1 MSLPQISGYQLK
13 SRLGQGAFGT
23 VYQALWNG
31 DFICAVKV
39 LEEGAL
45 HRDYLTRVL
54 EQLQELPPHAGLLPV
69 YAFDLEDEVPHI
81 SMALLPDGAV
91 TFDDLAGQL
100 TQEEAWTLLRQ
111 LAEALAWL
119 HEHGLVHAGL
129 TGGNVLVVAEEDGTP
144 RALLTDVGQA
154 WLGNGTMERL
164 HDQAP
169 YVPPE
174 RWLEPGRVLQDG
186 HAETWD
192 VYAFGVL
199 AWRLL
204 NGRWPRANKL
214 FDRVLASKGEILTVD
229 PPAFAE
235 WLIEEPAPAWLGIPK
250 ESAGKQARA
259 MVLRCLAI
267 DPAERP
273 ASMME
278 VARVLRE
285 CFEAAPDKLPAM
297 ETAPAPVTMPVPLA
311 SEAWFTT
318 VPLAQVSRPV
328 RPEESSQPV
337 ALKLEGLWDTPE
349 DKTPSGATAATALAD
364 GGGVFAERDTEVWTI
379 PRGKTGP
386 VAPEEDGT
394 VSEPVAAAAVT
405 APVLAERKTKTPE
418 ISGAGRRLALAAS
431 WALALG
437 GGAAAFHHY
446 QEGQRTAGELE
457 QVKQEAGQVRGEA
470 ALAEEKIRKL
480 EAERTSAKLAGLSAA
495 RDEWSGLVSA
505 MLAARPVEP
514 VALEAWKPAA
524 TPVAER
530 LKAALAAA
538 DSEPS
543 LAAGVLE
550 PGWQLAE
557 LFSVLGRKDEAL
569 PLLEKLARDLEVG
582 GAGGGTPDGAR
593 QLLAARIGSRR
604 GAILL
609 EDLKS
614 MEAALLL
621 TEASQAYEGWL
632 MTNPD
637 RHEVERELAVTSLL
651 EGRALIERQQLDAA
665 RTALS
670 RVAGLLGQPEE
681 PGFLPQDHFTLTD
694 TLFAL
699 AGVDSVGG
707 KLEQAIEQHMTAVR
721 LLVAYDQANRMSV
734 PCRRRLADGYFG
746 LGKLLTKNGTPRD
759 ASVAF
764 SEAVKLLSELSNET
778 PAESFYRLQ
787 LALTYNEVAQ
797 LIRTSR
803 PNAAGAKEALEYQ
816 DFSVTILR
824 NLNEANTLDNQFRQN
839 LAASLVL
846 NGELH
851 ELAGEPKTGL
861 TRHTE
866 ALTLLEELLAEPTV
880 AENDRR
886 DCRRLSARAWT
897 ATGGIQEK
905 AGRKDEAIASLSKA
919 LEAWSGFAGDDPA
932 ADQNVASTRERLR
945 KLKPES

>member
-100 TQEEAWTLLRQ
+100 TQDEAWTLLRQ

-154 WLGNGTMERL
+154 WLGDGTMERL

-174 RWLEPGRVLQDG
+174 RWREPGRVLQDG

-214 FDRVLASKGEILTVD
+214 FDRVLASKGETLTVD

-235 WLIEEPAPAWLGIPK
+235 WLIEEPAPAWLGIPQ

-259 MVLRCLAI
+259 VVLRCLAI

-278 VARVLRE
+278 VAKVLRE
-285 CFEAAPDKLPAM
+285 CFEAIPDELPGPVAV
-297 ETAPAPVTMPVPLA
+297 AAPVV
-311 SEAWFTT
+311 SETWFTA
-318 VPLAQVSRPV
+318 VPLAQVSRHV

-337 ALKLEGLWDTPE
+337 ALKLEGLWDTSE
-349 DKTPSGATAATALAD
+349 QKAPSGDTSATALTDVA
-364 GGGVFAERDTEVWTI
+364 GIFAERDTEVWTL
-379 PRGKTGP
+379 PREKTGP
-386 VAPEEDGT
+386 VAPAGAGLDD
-394 VSEPVAAAAVT
+394 EPGDEATRT
-405 APVLAERKTKTPE
+405 APVPAVRKTKAPE
-418 ISGAGRRLALAAS
+418 TSGAGRRLAMAAS

-437 GGAAAFHHY
+437 GGAAAFHQY
-446 QEGQRTAGELE
+446 QEGQRTRGELE

-470 ALAEEKIRKL
+470 AQAEEIIRKL
-480 EAERTSAKLAGLSAA
+480 EEERTSAKLAGLSAA
-495 RDEWSGLVSA
+495 REEWSGLVSTL
-505 MLAARPVEP
+505 LAARPVEP

-524 TPVAER
+524 TPMADR
-530 LKAALAAA
+530 LNAALAAA

-543 LAAGVLE
+543 LTAGGLE

-569 PLLEKLARDLEVG
+569 PLLEKLARDLEMG
-582 GAGGGTPDGAR
+582 GAGKGAPDGAR
-593 QLLAARIGSRR
+593 QLLAARIASRR

-609 EDLKS
+609 EELKS

-637 RHEVERELAVTSLL
+637 RHEVEREFAVNSLL

-721 LLVAYDQANRMSV
+721 LLVAYDQANRLSV

-778 PAESFYRLQ
+778 PAESLYRLQ

-824 NLNEANTLDNQFRQN
+824 NLNEANTLDNQFRQH
-839 LAASLVL
+839 LASSLVL

-861 TRHTE
+861 ARHTE

-919 LEAWSGFAGDDPA
+919 LEAWTGFAGDDPA

>member
-23 VYQALWNG
+23 VYQGLWNG
-31 DFICAVKV
+31 DFMCAVKV

-91 TFDDLAGQL
+91 TFDDLAGRL
-100 TQEEAWTLLRQ
+100 TPEEAWTLLRQ
-111 LAEALAWL
+111 LAEVLAWL
-119 HEHGLVHAGL
+119 HENGLVHAGL
-129 TGGNVLVVAEEDGTP
+129 TGGNVMVVAEEDGTP

-154 WLGNGTMERL
+154 WLGDGTMEWL

-174 RWLEPGRVLQDG
+174 RWLEPDRVLQDG

-204 NGRWPRANKL
+204 DGRWPRANNI

-229 PPAFAE
+229 PPAFAQ
-235 WLIEEPAPAWLGIPK
+235 WLIEEPAPAGLGISL
-250 ESAGKQARA
+250 ESAGEEPRA

-278 VARVLRE
+278 VAMVLRE
-285 CFEAAPDKLPAM
+285 CFEAAPDELSAL
-297 ETAPAPVTMPVPLA
+297 ETGPDTVTMPVPLA
-311 SEAWFTT
+311 SDAWSTT
-318 VPLAQVSRPV
+318 VPQAQSSWVAW
-328 RPEESSQPV
+328 PEETAQPV

-349 DKTPSGATAATALAD
+349 DKTPSGANVPTALTD
-364 GGGVFAERDTEVWTI
+364 GRGVFAERDTEVWII
-379 PRGKTGP
+379 PREK
-386 VAPEEDGT
+386 DGT
-394 VSEPVAAAAVT
+394 VSEPVAAAALT
-405 APVLAERKTKTPE
+405 APVLAERKIKTPGT
-418 ISGAGRRLALAAS
+418 SGAGRRLALAAS
-431 WALALG
+431 WALVLG
-437 GGAAAFHHY
+437 GGAAAFHY
-446 QEGQRTAGELE
+446 YEDGQRTAGEME
-457 QVKQEAGQVRGEA
+457 QVKQEASQVRGEA

-480 EAERTSAKLAGLSAA
+480 EAERTSAKLAGWSAA
-495 RDEWSGLVSA
+495 RDEWSRLVSTL
-505 MLAARPVEP
+505 LAARPVEP
-514 VALEAWKPAA
+514 LALEAWKPVA

-543 LAAGVLE
+543 LAAGGLE

-569 PLLEKLARDLEVG
+569 PLLEKLARDLAGG

-621 TEASQAYEGWL
+621 TEASLAYEGWL

-637 RHEVERELAVTSLL
+637 RHEVEREFAVTSLL

-721 LLVAYDQANRMSV
+721 LLVAYDQANRMSI
-734 PCRRRLADGYFG
+734 PCRRRLAAGYFG
-746 LGKLLTKNGTPRD
+746 LGKLLTKNGAPQD

-764 SEAVKLLSELSNET
+764 IEAVKLLSELSNET
-778 PAESFYRLQ
+778 PEESFYRLQ

-803 PNAAGAKEALEYQ
+803 PNATGVKEALEYQ

-824 NLNEANTLDNQFRQN
+824 NLNEANTLDNQLRQHF
-839 LAASLVL
+839 AASLVL
-846 NGELH
+846 NGELY

-861 TRHTE
+861 TRHRE

-886 DCRRLSARAWT
+886 ECRRLSARAWT

-919 LEAWSGFAGDDPA
+919 LLAWSGFAVDDPA
-932 ADQNVASTRERLR
+932 AHQNVASTRERLR

>member
-23 VYQALWNG
+23 VYQGLWNG
-31 DFICAVKV
+31 DFMCAVKV

-91 TFDDLAGQL
+91 TFDDLAGRL
-100 TQEEAWTLLRQ
+100 TPEEAWTLLRQ
-111 LAEALAWL
+111 LAEVLAWL
-119 HEHGLVHAGL
+119 HENGLVHAGL
-129 TGGNVLVVAEEDGTP
+129 TGGNVMVVAEEDGTP

-154 WLGNGTMERL
+154 WLGDGTMEWL

-174 RWLEPGRVLQDG
+174 RWLEPDRVLQDG

-204 NGRWPRANKL
+204 DGRWPRANNI

-229 PPAFAE
+229 PPAFAQ
-235 WLIEEPAPAWLGIPK
+235 WLIEEPAPAGLGISL
-250 ESAGKQARA
+250 ESAGEESRA

-278 VARVLRE
+278 VAMVLRE
-285 CFEAAPDKLPAM
+285 CFEAAPDELSAL
-297 ETAPAPVTMPVPLA
+297 ETGPDTVTMPVPLA
-311 SEAWFTT
+311 SDAWSTT
-318 VPLAQVSRPV
+318 VPQAQSSWVAW
-328 RPEESSQPV
+328 PEETAQPV

-349 DKTPSGATAATALAD
+349 DKTPSGANVPTALTD
-364 GGGVFAERDTEVWTI
+364 GRGVFAERDTEVWII
-379 PRGKTGP
+379 PREK
-386 VAPEEDGT
+386 DGT
-394 VSEPVAAAAVT
+394 VSEPVAAAALT
-405 APVLAERKTKTPE
+405 APVLAERKIKTPGT
-418 ISGAGRRLALAAS
+418 SGAGRRLALAAS
-431 WALALG
+431 WALVLG
-437 GGAAAFHHY
+437 GGAAAFHY
-446 QEGQRTAGELE
+446 YEDGQRTAGEME
-457 QVKQEAGQVRGEA
+457 QVKQEASQVRGEA

-480 EAERTSAKLAGLSAA
+480 EAERTSAKLAGWSAA
-495 RDEWSGLVSA
+495 RDEWSRLVSTL
-505 MLAARPVEP
+505 LAARPVEP
-514 VALEAWKPAA
+514 LALEAWKPVA

-543 LAAGVLE
+543 LAAGGLE

-569 PLLEKLARDLEVG
+569 PLLEKLARDLAGG

-621 TEASQAYEGWL
+621 TEASLAYEGWL

-637 RHEVERELAVTSLL
+637 RHEVEREFAVTSLL

-721 LLVAYDQANRMSV
+721 LLVAYDQANRMSI
-734 PCRRRLADGYFG
+734 PCRRRLAAGYFG
-746 LGKLLTKNGTPRD
+746 LGKLLTKNGAPQD

-764 SEAVKLLSELSNET
+764 IEAVKLLSELSNET
-778 PAESFYRLQ
+778 PEESFYRLQ

-803 PNAAGAKEALEYQ
+803 PNATGVKEALEYQ

-824 NLNEANTLDNQFRQN
+824 NLNEANTLDNQLRQHF
-839 LAASLVL
+839 AASLVL
-846 NGELH
+846 NGELY

-861 TRHTE
+861 TRHRE

-886 DCRRLSARAWT
+886 ECRRLSARAWT

-919 LEAWSGFAGDDPA
+919 LLAWSGFAVDDPA
-932 ADQNVASTRERLR
+932 AHQNVASTRERLR

>member
-1 MSLPQISGYQLK
+1 
-13 SRLGQGAFGT
+13 
-23 VYQALWNG
+23 
-31 DFICAVKV
+31 
-39 LEEGAL
+39 
-45 HRDYLTRVL
+45 
-54 EQLQELPPHAGLLPV
+54 V

-91 TFDDLAGQL
+91 TFDDLAGRL
-100 TQEEAWTLLRQ
+100 TPEEAWTLLRQ
-111 LAEALAWL
+111 LAEVLAWL
-119 HEHGLVHAGL
+119 HENGLVHAGL
-129 TGGNVLVVAEEDGTP
+129 TGGNVMVVAEEDGTP

-154 WLGNGTMERL
+154 WLGDGTMEWL

-174 RWLEPGRVLQDG
+174 RWLEPDRVLQDG

-204 NGRWPRANKL
+204 DGRWPRANNI

-229 PPAFAE
+229 PPAFAQ
-235 WLIEEPAPAWLGIPK
+235 WLIEEPAPAGLGISL
-250 ESAGKQARA
+250 ESAGEESRA

-278 VARVLRE
+278 VAMVLRE
-285 CFEAAPDKLPAM
+285 CFEAAPDELSAL
-297 ETAPAPVTMPVPLA
+297 ETGPDTVTMPVPLA
-311 SEAWFTT
+311 SDAWSTT
-318 VPLAQVSRPV
+318 VPQAQSSWVAW
-328 RPEESSQPV
+328 PEETAQPV

-349 DKTPSGATAATALAD
+349 DKTPSGANVPTALTD
-364 GGGVFAERDTEVWTI
+364 GRGVFAERDTEVWII
-379 PRGKTGP
+379 PREK
-386 VAPEEDGT
+386 DGT
-394 VSEPVAAAAVT
+394 VSEPVAAAALT
-405 APVLAERKTKTPE
+405 APVLAERKIKTPGT
-418 ISGAGRRLALAAS
+418 SGAGRRLALAAS
-431 WALALG
+431 WALVLG
-437 GGAAAFHHY
+437 GGAAAFHY
-446 QEGQRTAGELE
+446 YEDGQRTAGEME
-457 QVKQEAGQVRGEA
+457 QVKQEASQVRGEA

-480 EAERTSAKLAGLSAA
+480 EAERTSAKLAGWSAA
-495 RDEWSGLVSA
+495 RDEWSRLVSTL
-505 MLAARPVEP
+505 LAARPVEP
-514 VALEAWKPAA
+514 LALEAWKPVA

-543 LAAGVLE
+543 LAAGGLE

-569 PLLEKLARDLEVG
+569 PLLEKLARDLAGG

-621 TEASQAYEGWL
+621 TEASLAYEGWL

-637 RHEVERELAVTSLL
+637 RHEVEREFAVTSLL

-721 LLVAYDQANRMSV
+721 LLVAYDQANRMSI
-734 PCRRRLADGYFG
+734 PCRRRLAAGYFG
-746 LGKLLTKNGTPRD
+746 LGKLLTKNGAPQD

-764 SEAVKLLSELSNET
+764 IEAVKLLSELSNET
-778 PAESFYRLQ
+778 PEESFYRLQ

-803 PNAAGAKEALEYQ
+803 PNATGVKEALEYQ

-824 NLNEANTLDNQFRQN
+824 NLNEANTLDNQLRQHF
-839 LAASLVL
+839 AASLVL
-846 NGELH
+846 NGELY

-861 TRHTE
+861 TRHRE

-886 DCRRLSARAWT
+886 ECRRLSARAWT

-919 LEAWSGFAGDDPA
+919 LLAWSGFAVDDPA
-932 ADQNVASTRERLR
+932 AHQNVASTRERLR

>member
-23 VYQALWNG
+23 VYQGLWNG
-31 DFICAVKV
+31 DFMCAVKV

-54 EQLQELPPHAGLLPV
+54 EQLQDLPPHAGLLPV

-91 TFDDLAGQL
+91 TFDDLAGRL
-100 TQEEAWTLLRQ
+100 TPEEAWTLLRQ
-111 LAEALAWL
+111 LAEVLAWL
-119 HEHGLVHAGL
+119 HENGLVHAGL
-129 TGGNVLVVAEEDGTP
+129 TGGNVMVVAEEDGTP

-154 WLGNGTMERL
+154 WLGDGTMEWL

-174 RWLEPGRVLQDG
+174 RWLEPDRVLQDG

-204 NGRWPRANKL
+204 DGRWPRANNI

-229 PPAFAE
+229 PPAFAQ
-235 WLIEEPAPAWLGIPK
+235 WLIEEPAPAGLGISL
-250 ESAGKQARA
+250 ESAGEEPRA

-278 VARVLRE
+278 VAMVLRE
-285 CFEAAPDKLPAM
+285 CFEAAPDELSAL
-297 ETAPAPVTMPVPLA
+297 ETGPDTVTMPVPLA
-311 SEAWFTT
+311 SDAWSTT
-318 VPLAQVSRPV
+318 VPQAQSSWVAW
-328 RPEESSQPV
+328 PEETAQPV

-349 DKTPSGATAATALAD
+349 DKTPSGANVPTALTD
-364 GGGVFAERDTEVWTI
+364 GRGVFAERDTEVWII
-379 PRGKTGP
+379 PREK
-386 VAPEEDGT
+386 DGT
-394 VSEPVAAAAVT
+394 VSEPVAAAALT
-405 APVLAERKTKTPE
+405 APVLAERKIKTPGT
-418 ISGAGRRLALAAS
+418 SGAGRRLALAAS
-431 WALALG
+431 WALVLG
-437 GGAAAFHHY
+437 GGAAAFHY
-446 QEGQRTAGELE
+446 YEDGQRTAGEME
-457 QVKQEAGQVRGEA
+457 QVKQEASQVRGEA

-480 EAERTSAKLAGLSAA
+480 EAERTSAKLAGWSAA
-495 RDEWSGLVSA
+495 RDEWSRLVSTL
-505 MLAARPVEP
+505 LAARPVEP
-514 VALEAWKPAA
+514 LALEAWKPVA

-543 LAAGVLE
+543 LAAGGLE

-569 PLLEKLARDLEVG
+569 PLLEKLARDLAGG

-621 TEASQAYEGWL
+621 TEASLAYEGWL

-637 RHEVERELAVTSLL
+637 RHEVEREFAVTSLL

-721 LLVAYDQANRMSV
+721 LLVAYDQANRMSI
-734 PCRRRLADGYFG
+734 PCRRRLAAGYFG
-746 LGKLLTKNGTPRD
+746 LGKLLTKNGAPQD

-764 SEAVKLLSELSNET
+764 IEAVKLLSELSNET
-778 PAESFYRLQ
+778 PEESFYRLQ

-803 PNAAGAKEALEYQ
+803 PNATGVKEALEYQ

-824 NLNEANTLDNQFRQN
+824 NLNEANTLDNQLRQHF
-839 LAASLVL
+839 AASLVL
-846 NGELH
+846 NGELY

-861 TRHTE
+861 TRHRE

-886 DCRRLSARAWT
+886 ECRRLSARAWT

-919 LEAWSGFAGDDPA
+919 LLAWSGFAVDDPA
-932 ADQNVASTRERLR
+932 AHQNVASTRERLR

>member
-1 MSLPQISGYQLK
+1 
-13 SRLGQGAFGT
+13 
-23 VYQALWNG
+23 LWNG

-54 EQLQELPPHAGLLPV
+54 EQLQDLPPHAGLLPV

-91 TFDDLAGQL
+91 TFDDLAGRL
-100 TQEEAWTLLRQ
+100 TPEEAWTLLRQ
-111 LAEALAWL
+111 LAEVLAWL
-119 HEHGLVHAGL
+119 HENGLVHAGL
-129 TGGNVLVVAEEDGTP
+129 TGGNVMVVAEEDGTP

-154 WLGNGTMERL
+154 WLGDGTMEWL

-174 RWLEPGRVLQDG
+174 RWLEPDRVLQDG

-204 NGRWPRANKL
+204 DGRWPRANNI

-229 PPAFAE
+229 PPAFAQ
-235 WLIEEPAPAWLGIPK
+235 WLIEEPAPAGLGISL
-250 ESAGKQARA
+250 ESAGEESRA

-278 VARVLRE
+278 VAMVLRE
-285 CFEAAPDKLPAM
+285 CFEAAPDELSAL
-297 ETAPAPVTMPVPLA
+297 ETGPDTVTMPVPLA
-311 SEAWFTT
+311 SDAWSTT
-318 VPLAQVSRPV
+318 VPQAQSSWVAW
-328 RPEESSQPV
+328 PEETAQPV

-349 DKTPSGATAATALAD
+349 DKTPSGANVPTALTD
-364 GGGVFAERDTEVWTI
+364 GRGVFAERDTEVWII
-379 PRGKTGP
+379 PREK
-386 VAPEEDGT
+386 DGT
-394 VSEPVAAAAVT
+394 VSEPVAAAALT
-405 APVLAERKTKTPE
+405 APVLAERKIKTPGT
-418 ISGAGRRLALAAS
+418 SGAGRRLALAAS
-431 WALALG
+431 WALVLG
-437 GGAAAFHHY
+437 GGAAAFHY
-446 QEGQRTAGELE
+446 YEDGQRTAGEME
-457 QVKQEAGQVRGEA
+457 QVKQEASQVRGEA

-480 EAERTSAKLAGLSAA
+480 EAERTSAKLAGWSAA
-495 RDEWSGLVSA
+495 RDEWSRLVSTL
-505 MLAARPVEP
+505 LAARPVEP
-514 VALEAWKPAA
+514 LALEAWKPVA

-543 LAAGVLE
+543 LAAGGLE

-569 PLLEKLARDLEVG
+569 PLLEKLARDLAGG

-621 TEASQAYEGWL
+621 TEASLAYEGWL

-637 RHEVERELAVTSLL
+637 RHEVEREFAVTSLL

-721 LLVAYDQANRMSV
+721 LLVAYDQANRMSI
-734 PCRRRLADGYFG
+734 PCRRRLAAGYFG
-746 LGKLLTKNGTPRD
+746 LGKLLTKNGAPQD

-764 SEAVKLLSELSNET
+764 IEAVKLLSELSNET
-778 PAESFYRLQ
+778 PEESFYRLQ

-803 PNAAGAKEALEYQ
+803 PNATGVKEALEYQ

-824 NLNEANTLDNQFRQN
+824 NLNEANTLDNQLRQHF
-839 LAASLVL
+839 AASLVL
-846 NGELH
+846 NGELY

-861 TRHTE
+861 TRHRE

-886 DCRRLSARAWT
+886 ECRRLSARAWT

-919 LEAWSGFAGDDPA
+919 LLAWSGFAVDDPA
-932 ADQNVASTRERLR
+932 AHQNVASTRERLR

>member
-1 MSLPQISGYQLK
+1 
-13 SRLGQGAFGT
+13 
-23 VYQALWNG
+23 
-31 DFICAVKV
+31 
-39 LEEGAL
+39 
-45 HRDYLTRVL
+45 
-54 EQLQELPPHAGLLPV
+54 
-69 YAFDLEDEVPHI
+69 
-81 SMALLPDGAV
+81 
-91 TFDDLAGQL
+91 
-100 TQEEAWTLLRQ
+100 
-111 LAEALAWL
+111 
-119 HEHGLVHAGL
+119 
-129 TGGNVLVVAEEDGTP
+129 
-144 RALLTDVGQA
+144 
-154 WLGNGTMERL
+154 
-164 HDQAP
+164 
-169 YVPPE
+169 
-174 RWLEPGRVLQDG
+174 VLQDG

-204 NGRWPRANKL
+204 DGRWPRANNI

-229 PPAFAE
+229 PPAFAQ
-235 WLIEEPAPAWLGIPK
+235 WLIEEPAPAGLGISL
-250 ESAGKQARA
+250 ESAGEESRA

-278 VARVLRE
+278 VAMVLRE
-285 CFEAAPDKLPAM
+285 CFEAAPDELSAL
-297 ETAPAPVTMPVPLA
+297 ETGPDTVTMPVPLA
-311 SEAWFTT
+311 SDAWSTT
-318 VPLAQVSRPV
+318 VPQAQSSWVAW
-328 RPEESSQPV
+328 PEETAQPV

-349 DKTPSGATAATALAD
+349 DKTPSGANVPTALTD
-364 GGGVFAERDTEVWTI
+364 GRGVFAERDTEVWII
-379 PRGKTGP
+379 PREK
-386 VAPEEDGT
+386 DGT
-394 VSEPVAAAAVT
+394 VSEPVAAAALT
-405 APVLAERKTKTPE
+405 APVLAERKIKTPGT
-418 ISGAGRRLALAAS
+418 SGAGRRLALAAS
-431 WALALG
+431 WALVLG
-437 GGAAAFHHY
+437 GGAAAFHY
-446 QEGQRTAGELE
+446 YEDGQRTAGEME
-457 QVKQEAGQVRGEA
+457 QVKQEASQVRGEA

-480 EAERTSAKLAGLSAA
+480 EAERTSAKLAGWSAA
-495 RDEWSGLVSA
+495 RDEWSRLVSTL
-505 MLAARPVEP
+505 LAARPVEP
-514 VALEAWKPAA
+514 LALEAWKPVA

-543 LAAGVLE
+543 LAAGGLE

-569 PLLEKLARDLEVG
+569 PLLEKLARDLAGG

-621 TEASQAYEGWL
+621 TEASLAYEGWL

-637 RHEVERELAVTSLL
+637 RHEVEREFAVTSLL

-721 LLVAYDQANRMSV
+721 LLVAYDQANRMSI
-734 PCRRRLADGYFG
+734 PCRRRLAAGYFG
-746 LGKLLTKNGTPRD
+746 LGKLLTKNGAPQD

-764 SEAVKLLSELSNET
+764 IEAVKLLSELSNET
-778 PAESFYRLQ
+778 PEESFYRLQ

-803 PNAAGAKEALEYQ
+803 PNATGVKEALEYQ

-824 NLNEANTLDNQFRQN
+824 NLNEANTLDNQLRQHF
-839 LAASLVL
+839 AASLVL
-846 NGELH
+846 NGELY

-861 TRHTE
+861 TRHRE

-886 DCRRLSARAWT
+886 ECRRLSARAWT

-919 LEAWSGFAGDDPA
+919 LLAWSGFAVDDPA
-932 ADQNVASTRERLR
+932 AHQNVASTRERLR

>member
-23 VYQALWNG
+23 VYQGLWNG

-54 EQLQELPPHAGLLPV
+54 EQLQDLPPHAGLLPV

-81 SMALLPDGAV
+81 SMALLPDGVV

-111 LAEALAWL
+111 LAEVLAWL

-129 TGGNVLVVAEEDGTP
+129 TGGNVMVVAEEDGTP

-154 WLGNGTMERL
+154 WLGDGTMERL

-235 WLIEEPAPAWLGIPK
+235 WLIEEPAPAWLGISK

-285 CFEAAPDKLPAM
+285 CFEATPDKLPAM
-297 ETAPAPVTMPVPLA
+297 ETGPDAVTMPVPLA
-311 SEAWFTT
+311 SDAWFTT
-318 VPLAQVSRPV
+318 VPLAQAAQVA
-328 RPEESSQPV
+328 RPEETSHPV
-337 ALKLEGLWDTPE
+337 ALKLEGLWDIPE
-349 DKTPSGATAATALAD
+349 DKTLSGTNAATALTN
-364 GGGVFAERDTEVWTI
+364 GGGVFSERDTEVWTI
-379 PRGKTGP
+379 PREKTGP
-386 VAPEEDGT
+386 VAPAEDGT
-394 VSEPVAAAAVT
+394 VSEPVAAAALT

-437 GGAAAFHHY
+437 GGAAAFHY
-446 QEGQRTAGELE
+446 DQEGQRTAGELE
-457 QVKQEAGQVRGEA
+457 QVKQEASQVRGEA
-470 ALAEEKIRKL
+470 ALADEKVRKM
-480 EAERTSAKLAGLSAA
+480 EAERNSAKLAGLAAA
-495 RDEWSGLVSA
+495 RDEWSGLVSTL
-505 MLAARPVEP
+505 LAARPVEP

-524 TPVAER
+524 APVADR

-543 LAAGVLE
+543 LTAGGLE

-593 QLLAARIGSRR
+593 QLLGARIGSRR
-604 GAILL
+604 GGILL
-609 EDLKS
+609 EDLKV

-637 RHEVERELAVTSLL
+637 RHEVEREFAVTSLL

-681 PGFLPQDHFTLTD
+681 PGFLPQDYFTLTD

-699 AGVDSVGG
+699 AGMDGVGG
-707 KLEQAIEQHMTAVR
+707 KLEQAIGQHMTAVR
-721 LLVAYDQANRMSV
+721 LLVAYDQVNRMSV

-824 NLNEANTLDNQFRQN
+824 NLNEANTLDNQFRQH

-880 AENDRR
+880 AENDHR
-886 DCRRLSARAWT
+886 DCRRLLARAWT

-919 LEAWSGFAGDDPA
+919 LEAWSGFAVDDPA